1 MPLLALGGMGGG
13 GGREGGRPAL
23 PGPGCCSSVQQQ
35 RADMPPTTA
44 RSPARAA
51 AQRAAAAGRS
61 AEGRSIQLP
70 AAARSPCLPA
80 AADLPGPVMRI
91 TGVMRGRERP
101 AIAAQLR
108 ITEATLYAEL
118 GPGTGPLLFSFRTPW
133 PLPAAAADPLR
144 CRSAACE
151 GSAASSREPVQ
162 LRCRGSWSEG
172 SGCAAERVRARP
184 ARWPG
189 RRRRPSGNARPAAAA
204 AVARVGGVPGQ
215 PVPTAG
221 LSEFGRGSHAGGAGW
236 GGSTVHSAVSGCCA
250 AAPFFVK
257 MPIFPAFSRAALRL
271 REHLPDGAAA
281 CGLLLL
287 SGSAA
292 RAFAAA
298 ARGTG
303 AAPTGWRSSSQLPP
317 PTASAGGVQGG
328 AFPSPVCVG
337 RSNEKRGSAH
347 RALPLVA
354 FKGRLGDGRSGL
366 GLSPAP
372 TG

>member
-1 MPLLALGGMGGG
+1 MLQQQAKTGRQARICRCLRWAGWAGAGA
-13 GGREGGRPAL
+13 REGGRPAL

-35 RADMPPTTA
+35 RAAMPPTTA

-70 AAARSPCLPA
+70 AAARSPCPPA

-118 GPGTGPLLFSFRTPW
+118 GPGTGPLPVSFRTPW

-204 AVARVGGVPGQ
+204 AVA
-215 PVPTAG
+215 
-221 LSEFGRGSHAGGAGW
+221 LGRGAGAASASGGA
-236 GGSTVHSAVSGCCA
+236 V
-250 AAPFFVK
+250 
-257 MPIFPAFSRAALRL
+257 
-271 REHLPDGAAA
+271 
-281 CGLLLL
+281 
-287 SGSAA
+287 
-292 RAFAAA
+292 
-298 ARGTG
+298 GT
-303 AAPTGWRSSSQLPP
+303 R
-317 PTASAGGVQGG
+317 
-328 AFPSPVCVG
+328 
-337 RSNEKRGSAH
+337 
-347 RALPLVA
+347 
-354 FKGRLGDGRSGL
+354 KG
-366 GLSPAP
+366 
-372 TG
+372 